1 MRLPRTIILS
11 ALLGGGLGG
20 TGHFLLQLRREAWLP
35 GPGEILNAR
44 PDEAI
49 YGAVW
54 LLAVA
59 VTAWVALTAVL
70 SVFAYTSRLP
80 ATIRAVEW
88 MTLPPIRRLA
98 RRFAALLLAV
108 GNLSIAPAVVGATAP
123 PPVPVVVTNEQSV
136 GSTAQPPGGAHHD
149 PSTGFAVPIPLR
161 SDTDVTDGPAALD
174 HHGAPTS
181 VLIPVPLR
189 AGDDAVHLTIAPARH
204 RPPVAVGIPVP
215 LVAGENNTDDSS
227 GTVSYTVQPGDSMWS
242 VTVAYLSHLH
252 GEQPAAAGI
261 TRVWRE
267 VIDLNRDRI
276 RSGNPDVI
284 FPGEELLLPRYP

>member
-1 MRLPRTIILS
+1 MRLYRTIILS
-11 ALLGGGLGG
+11 ALLGGGLGSA
-20 TGHFLLQLRREAWLP
+20 GHFLLQLRGESWLP

-59 VTAWVALTAVL
+59 ATAWVTLTAVL

-80 ATIRAVEW
+80 AAIRAVEW

-108 GNLSIAPAVVGATAP
+108 GNLAMAPAVVGATEL
-123 PPVPVVVTNEQSV
+123 PPVPVVVTDEQSV
-136 GSTAQPPGGAHHD
+136 GSTVQPPGGAYHD
-149 PSTGFAVPIPLR
+149 PSTDFAV
-161 SDTDVTDGPAALD
+161 
-174 HHGAPTS
+174 
-181 VLIPVPLR
+181 PVPLR
-189 AGDDAVHLTIAPARH
+189 ADDDAVHLTIAPARH

-215 LVAGENNTDDSS
+215 LVAGENNTDDLS

-252 GEQPAAAGI
+252 GEQPAAAAI

>member
-1 MRLPRTIILS
+1 MRLFRSTILS

-20 TGHFLLQLRREAWLP
+20 AGHFLLQLRGESWLP

-59 VTAWVALTAVL
+59 ATAWVTLTAVL

-80 ATIRAVEW
+80 AAIRAVEW

-108 GNLSIAPAVVGATAP
+108 GNLAMAPAAVGATEL
-123 PPVPVVVTNEQSV
+123 PPVPVVVTDEQSV
-136 GSTAQPPGGAHHD
+136 GLTVHPPGGAYHD
-149 PSTGFAVPIPLR
+149 PSTDFAVPIPLR
-161 SDTDVTDGPAALD
+161 SDTDVTDGPTALD
-174 HHGAPTS
+174 HHGAATP

-189 AGDDAVHLTIAPARH
+189 ADDDAVHLTIAPARH

-252 GEQPAAAGI
+252 GEQPAAAAV
-261 TRVWRE
+261 TRVWRD

-276 RSGNPDVI
+276 GSGNPDVI